1 VTSVRLETPPP
12 SIGELLA
19 GLANDVQ
26 QLIRGEIALGRAELD
41 QKLHRILRSA
51 IWLLG
56 GALLGF
62 AGLVLLLEGAA
73 ALLAVSIPLPAWEA
87 GLIVGAVV
95 VLIGVAL
102 AWSGMAAVSL
112 KTLAPVRTV
121 DNVRKDVD
129 AIKEHV
135 R

>member
-1 VTSVRLETPPP
+1 MTSVRLETPP

-41 QKLHRILRSA
+41 EKLHRILRSA

-62 AGLVLLLEGAA
+62 AGLVLLLEGVAAILAIAIPIPAWAA
-73 ALLAVSIPLPAWEA
+73 A
-87 GLIVGAVV
+87 LIVGAVII
-95 VLIGVAL
+95 LIGVAL

-112 KTLAPVRTV
+112 KKLAPDRTV
-121 DNVRKDVD
+121 DNLQKDVEVM
-129 AIKEHV
+129 KEHV

>member
-1 VTSVRLETPPP
+1 MASVRIDAPP

-19 GLANDVQ
+19 GVANDVQ

-41 QKLHRILRSA
+41 EKLQRVLRSA

-62 AGLVLLLEGAA
+62 AGLVLLLEGVAGLLAISIPIPAWAA
-73 ALLAVSIPLPAWEA
+73 A
-87 GLIVGAVV
+87 LIVGAVII
-95 VLIGVAL
+95 LIGVAL
-102 AWSGMAAVSL
+102 AWSGVAAVSL
-112 KTLAPVRTV
+112 KKLAPDRTV
-121 DNVRKDVD
+121 SNVQKDVEVM
-129 AIKEHV
+129 KEHV

>member
-1 VTSVRLETPPP
+1 VTSVRLDAPP

-41 QKLHRILRSA
+41 EKLQRVLRSA

-62 AGLVLLLEGAA
+62 AGLVLLLEGVAAILAISIPIPAWAA
-73 ALLAVSIPLPAWEA
+73 A
-87 GLIVGAVV
+87 LIVGAVII
-95 VLIGVAL
+95 LIGVAL

-112 KTLAPVRTV
+112 KKLAPDRTV
-121 DNVRKDVD
+121 SNVQKDVEVM
-129 AIKEHV
+129 KEHV

>member
-1 VTSVRLETPPP
+1 VASVRIDAPP

-19 GLANDVQ
+19 GVANDVQ

-41 QKLHRILRSA
+41 EKLQRVLRSA

-62 AGLVLLLEGAA
+62 AGLVLLLEGVAGLLAISIPIPAWAA
-73 ALLAVSIPLPAWEA
+73 A
-87 GLIVGAVV
+87 LIVGAVII
-95 VLIGVAL
+95 LIGVAL
-102 AWSGMAAVSL
+102 AWSGVAAVSL
-112 KTLAPVRTV
+112 KKLAPDRTV
-121 DNVRKDVD
+121 DNLQKDVGV
-129 AIKEHV
+129 IKEHV

>member
-1 VTSVRLETPPP
+1 VSSVRFEAPA

-19 GLANDVQ
+19 GLANDVR

-41 QKLHRILRSA
+41 EKLQRVIRSA
-51 IWLLG
+51 VWLLG

-73 ALLAVSIPLPAWEA
+73 AILALSIPIPAWA
-87 GLIVGAVV
+87 AALIVGAVII
-95 VLIGVAL
+95 LIGVAF
-102 AWSGMAAVSL
+102 AWSGLAALTLRS
-112 KTLAPVRTV
+112 LAPDRTV
-121 DNVRKDVD
+121 SNLQQDVEVM
-129 AIKEHV
+129 KEHA

>member
-1 VTSVRLETPPP
+1 MASVRIDAPP

-19 GLANDVQ
+19 GVANDVQ

-41 QKLHRILRSA
+41 EKLQRVLRSA

-62 AGLVLLLEGAA
+62 AGLVLLLEGVAGLLAISIPIPAWAA
-73 ALLAVSIPLPAWEA
+73 A
-87 GLIVGAVV
+87 LIVGAVII
-95 VLIGVAL
+95 LIGVAL
-102 AWSGMAAVSL
+102 AWSGVAAVSL
-112 KTLAPVRTV
+112 KKLAPDRTV
-121 DNVRKDVD
+121 DNLQKDVGV
-129 AIKEHV
+129 IKEHV

>member
-1 VTSVRLETPPP
+1 MTSVRLETSP
-12 SIGELLA
+12 SIGQLLA

-26 QLIRGEIALGRAELD
+26 QLIRGEIARGRAELD
-41 QKLHRILRSA
+41 EKLHRILRSA

-62 AGLVLLLEGAA
+62 AGVVLLLEGAA
-73 ALLAVSIPLPAWEA
+73 ALLAISIPIPTWAA
-87 GLIVGAVV
+87 ALIVGAVII
-95 VLIGVAL
+95 LIGAAL

-112 KTLAPVRTV
+112 KKLAPDRTV
-121 DNVRKDVD
+121 DNLQKDVEVM
-129 AIKEHV
+129 KEHV

>member
-1 VTSVRLETPPP
+1 MTSVRLETPP

-41 QKLHRILRSA
+41 EKLQRVLRSA

-62 AGLVLLLEGAA
+62 AGLVLLLEGVAAVLAISIPIPAWAA
-73 ALLAVSIPLPAWEA
+73 A
-87 GLIVGAVV
+87 LIVGAVII
-95 VLIGVAL
+95 LIGVAL

-112 KTLAPVRTV
+112 KKLAPDRTV
-121 DNVRKDVD
+121 SNLQKDV
-129 AIKEHV
+129 AVMKEHV

>member
-1 VTSVRLETPPP
+1 MTSVRLETSP
-12 SIGELLA
+12 SIGQLLA

-41 QKLHRILRSA
+41 EKLHRILRSA

-62 AGLVLLLEGAA
+62 AGVVLLLEGAA
-73 ALLAVSIPLPAWEA
+73 ALLAISIPIPTWAA
-87 GLIVGAVV
+87 ALIVGAVII
-95 VLIGVAL
+95 LIGAAL

-112 KTLAPVRTV
+112 KKLAPDRTV
-121 DNVRKDVD
+121 DNLQKDVEVM
-129 AIKEHV
+129 KEHV

>member
-1 VTSVRLETPPP
+1 MSSVRMDAPP

-41 QKLHRILRSA
+41 EKLHRVLRSA

-62 AGLVLLLEGAA
+62 AGLVLLLEGVAGVLAISMPIPAWAA
-73 ALLAVSIPLPAWEA
+73 A
-87 GLIVGAVV
+87 LIVGAVIIV
-95 VLIGVAL
+95 IGVAL

-112 KTLAPVRTV
+112 KKLAPDRTV
-121 DNVRKDVD
+121 ENLQKDVGVV
-129 AIKEHV
+129 KEHV
-135 R
+135 Q

>member
-1 VTSVRLETPPP
+1 MTSVRLDAPP

-41 QKLHRILRSA
+41 EKLQRVLRSA

-62 AGLVLLLEGAA
+62 AGLVLLLEGVAAILAISIPIPAWAA
-73 ALLAVSIPLPAWEA
+73 A
-87 GLIVGAVV
+87 LIVGAVII
-95 VLIGVAL
+95 LIGVAL

-112 KTLAPVRTV
+112 KKLAPDRTV
-121 DNVRKDVD
+121 SNVQKDVEVM
-129 AIKEHV
+129 KEHV

>member
-1 VTSVRLETPPP
+1 MSSVRIDAPP

-41 QKLHRILRSA
+41 EKLQRVIRSA

-62 AGLVLLLEGAA
+62 AGLVLLLEGVAAILAISIPIPAWAA
-73 ALLAVSIPLPAWEA
+73 A
-87 GLIVGAVV
+87 LIVGAVII
-95 VLIGVAL
+95 LIGVGL
-102 AWSGMAAVSL
+102 AWSGMAAMSL
-112 KTLAPVRTV
+112 KTLTPDRTV
-121 DNVRKDVD
+121 SNLQQDVEVM
-129 AIKEHV
+129 KEHA

>member
-1 VTSVRLETPPP
+1 MTSVRLETPP

-41 QKLHRILRSA
+41 EKLHRILRSA

-62 AGLVLLLEGAA
+62 AGLVLLLEGVAAILAISIPMPAWAA
-73 ALLAVSIPLPAWEA
+73 A
-87 GLIVGAVV
+87 LIVGAVII
-95 VLIGVAL
+95 LIGVAL

-112 KTLAPVRTV
+112 KKLTPDRTV
-121 DNVRKDVD
+121 DNLQKDVEVM
-129 AIKEHV
+129 KEHV

>member
-1 VTSVRLETPPP
+1 MSSVRIEAPP

-19 GLANDVQ
+19 GLANDVR

-41 QKLHRILRSA
+41 EKLQRVIRSA
-51 IWLLG
+51 VWLLG

-73 ALLAVSIPLPAWEA
+73 AILALSIPIPAWA
-87 GLIVGAVV
+87 AALIVGAVII
-95 VLIGVAL
+95 LIGVAF
-102 AWSGMAAVSL
+102 AWSGLAALTLRS
-112 KTLAPVRTV
+112 LAPDRTV
-121 DNVRKDVD
+121 SNLQQDVEVM
-129 AIKEHV
+129 KEHA

>member
-1 VTSVRLETPPP
+1 MTSVRLDAPP
-12 SIGELLA
+12 SIGELLG

-41 QKLHRILRSA
+41 EKLQRILRSA

-62 AGLVLLLEGAA
+62 AGLVLLLEGVAGLLAMYIPIPAWAA
-73 ALLAVSIPLPAWEA
+73 A
-87 GLIVGAVV
+87 LIVGAVIILV
-95 VLIGVAL
+95 GVAL

-112 KTLAPVRTV
+112 KNLTPDRTV
-121 DNVRKDVD
+121 DNLHKDVEVM
-129 AIKEHV
+129 KEHV

>member
-1 VTSVRLETPPP
+1 VTSVRLDAAP

-41 QKLHRILRSA
+41 EKLQRVLRSA

-62 AGLVLLLEGAA
+62 AGLVLLLEGVAAILAISIPIPAWAA
-73 ALLAVSIPLPAWEA
+73 A
-87 GLIVGAVV
+87 LIVGAVII
-95 VLIGVAL
+95 LIGVAL

-112 KTLAPVRTV
+112 KNLAPDRTV
-121 DNVRKDVD
+121 SNLQKDVD
-129 AIKEHV
+129 VMKEHV

>member
-1 VTSVRLETPPP
+1 MTSVRLDAPP

-41 QKLHRILRSA
+41 EKLQRVLRSA

-62 AGLVLLLEGAA
+62 AGLVLLLEGVAAILAISIPIPAWAA
-73 ALLAVSIPLPAWEA
+73 A
-87 GLIVGAVV
+87 LIVGAVII
-95 VLIGVAL
+95 LIGVAL

-112 KTLAPVRTV
+112 KNLAPDRTV
-121 DNVRKDVD
+121 SNLQKDVD
-129 AIKEHV
+129 VMKEHV

>member
-1 VTSVRLETPPP
+1 VTSVRLETPP

-41 QKLHRILRSA
+41 EKLQRVLRSA

-62 AGLVLLLEGAA
+62 AGLVLLLEGVAAILAISIPIPAWAA
-73 ALLAVSIPLPAWEA
+73 A
-87 GLIVGAVV
+87 LIVGAVII
-95 VLIGVAL
+95 LIGVAL

-112 KTLAPVRTV
+112 KKLAPDRTV
-121 DNVRKDVD
+121 SNLQKDVD
-129 AIKEHV
+129 VMKEHV

>member
-1 VTSVRLETPPP
+1 VTSVRLETPP

-41 QKLHRILRSA
+41 EKLQRVLRSA

-62 AGLVLLLEGAA
+62 AGLVLLLEGVAAVLAISIPIPAWAA
-73 ALLAVSIPLPAWEA
+73 A
-87 GLIVGAVV
+87 LIVGAVII
-95 VLIGVAL
+95 LIGVAL

-112 KTLAPVRTV
+112 KKLAPDRTV
-121 DNVRKDVD
+121 SNLQKDV
-129 AIKEHV
+129 AVMKEHV

>member
-1 VTSVRLETPPP
+1 MTSVRLETPP

-41 QKLHRILRSA
+41 EKLQRVLRSA

-62 AGLVLLLEGAA
+62 AGLVLLLEGVAAILAISIPIPAWAA
-73 ALLAVSIPLPAWEA
+73 A
-87 GLIVGAVV
+87 LIVGAVII
-95 VLIGVAL
+95 LIGVAL

-112 KTLAPVRTV
+112 KKLAPDRTV
-121 DNVRKDVD
+121 SNLQKDVD
-129 AIKEHV
+129 VMKEHV

>member
-1 VTSVRLETPPP
+1 MTSVRLETSP
-12 SIGELLA
+12 SIGQLLA

-41 QKLHRILRSA
+41 EKLHRILRSA

-62 AGLVLLLEGAA
+62 AGVVLLLEGAT
-73 ALLAVSIPLPAWEA
+73 ALLAISIPIPTWAA
-87 GLIVGAVV
+87 ALIVGAVII
-95 VLIGVAL
+95 LIGAAL

-112 KTLAPVRTV
+112 KKLAPDRTV
-121 DNVRKDVD
+121 DNLQKDVEVM
-129 AIKEHV
+129 KEHF

>member
-1 VTSVRLETPPP
+1 MTSVKVEGPP

-41 QKLHRILRSA
+41 EKLHRVLRSA

-62 AGLVLLLEGAA
+62 AGLVLLLEGVAGILAISIPIPAWAA
-73 ALLAVSIPLPAWEA
+73 A
-87 GLIVGAVV
+87 LIVGAVII
-95 VLIGVAL
+95 LIGVAL

-112 KTLAPVRTV
+112 KNLAPDRTV
-121 DNVRKDVD
+121 ENLQKDVQ
-129 AIKEHV
+129 IVKEHA

>member
-1 VTSVRLETPPP
+1 MTSVRLDAPP

-41 QKLHRILRSA
+41 EKLHSVLRSA
-51 IWLLG
+51 IWLLS

-62 AGLVLLLEGAA
+62 AGLVLLLEGVAGLLAMSIPIPAWAA
-73 ALLAVSIPLPAWEA
+73 A
-87 GLIVGAVV
+87 LIVGAVII
-95 VLIGVAL
+95 LIGVAL

-112 KTLAPVRTV
+112 KKLTPDRTV
-121 DNVRKDVD
+121 DNLQKDVEVM
-129 AIKEHV
+129 KEHV

>member
-1 VTSVRLETPPP
+1 MTSVRLETPP

-41 QKLHRILRSA
+41 EKLQRILRSA
-51 IWLLG
+51 TWLLG

-62 AGLVLLLEGAA
+62 AGLVMLLEGVAGILAISIPIPAWAA
-73 ALLAVSIPLPAWEA
+73 A
-87 GLIVGAVV
+87 LIVGAVII
-95 VLIGVAL
+95 LIGVAL
-102 AWSGMAAVSL
+102 AWSGLAAMTL
-112 KTLAPVRTV
+112 KSLAPDRTV
-121 DNVRKDVD
+121 INLQRDVEVM
-129 AIKEHV
+129 KEHV

>member
-1 VTSVRLETPPP
+1 VASVRLETPP

-41 QKLHRILRSA
+41 EKLHRTLRSA

-62 AGLVLLLEGAA
+62 AGLVLLLEGVAAILTTSIPIPAWAA
-73 ALLAVSIPLPAWEA
+73 A
-87 GLIVGAVV
+87 LIVGAVII
-95 VLIGVAL
+95 LIGVAL

-112 KTLAPVRTV
+112 KKLAPERTV
-121 DNVRKDVD
+121 DNLQKDVEVM
-129 AIKEHV
+129 KEHV

>member
-1 VTSVRLETPPP
+1 VTSVRLDAPP

-41 QKLHRILRSA
+41 EKLQRVLRSA

-62 AGLVLLLEGAA
+62 AGLVLLLEGVAAILAISIPIPAWAA
-73 ALLAVSIPLPAWEA
+73 A
-87 GLIVGAVV
+87 LIVGAVII
-95 VLIGVAL
+95 LIGVAL

-112 KTLAPVRTV
+112 KNLAPDRTV
-121 DNVRKDVD
+121 SNLQKDVD
-129 AIKEHV
+129 VMKEHV

>member
-1 VTSVRLETPPP
+1 VTSVRLDAPP

-41 QKLHRILRSA
+41 EKLHSVLRSA
-51 IWLLG
+51 IWLLS

-62 AGLVLLLEGAA
+62 AGLVLLLEGVAGLLAMSIPIPAWAA
-73 ALLAVSIPLPAWEA
+73 A
-87 GLIVGAVV
+87 LIVGAVII
-95 VLIGVAL
+95 LIGVAL

-112 KTLAPVRTV
+112 KKLTPDRTV
-121 DNVRKDVD
+121 DNLQKDVEVM
-129 AIKEHV
+129 KEHV

>member
-1 VTSVRLETPPP
+1 MTSVRLETPP

-41 QKLHRILRSA
+41 EKLRRVLRSA

-62 AGLVLLLEGAA
+62 AGLVLLLEGVAAILAISIPIPAWAA
-73 ALLAVSIPLPAWEA
+73 A
-87 GLIVGAVV
+87 LIVGAVII
-95 VLIGVAL
+95 LIGVAL

-112 KTLAPVRTV
+112 KKLAPDRTV
-121 DNVRKDVD
+121 SNLQKDV
-129 AIKEHV
+129 AVMKEHV